1 MDENPYDRLYES
13 IAQST
18 TYREV
23 LRAAVP
29 SLPGW
34 IVPLSVTSLHDLEV
48 FSDLMELRPGQ
59 RFVDLACGL
68 GGVAL
73 WISERSG
80 ATCSAVDFSTVA
92 IQHAAELAKSRG
104 LNGRATFVAADMCE
118 SGLES
123 KAFDSVLSVDAVQFV
138 DADKIAAEI
147 ARILRPGGIAVVRSW
162 EALSED
168 VPRPTMV
175 TDYRPVFERA
185 GFQLVSK
192 AIIEDRL
199 EWLNYFT
206 EIDRRASAFREE
218 LGDAVEPILEEA
230 AEMLRRADQPPRT
243 QRMLLKVRRQLN

>member
-80 ATCSAVDFSTVA
+80 ATCSA
-92 IQHAAELAKSRG
+92 
-104 LNGRATFVAADMCE
+104 
-118 SGLES
+118 
-123 KAFDSVLSVDAVQFV
+123 
-138 DADKIAAEI
+138 
-147 ARILRPGGIAVVRSW
+147 
-162 EALSED
+162 
-168 VPRPTMV
+168 
-175 TDYRPVFERA
+175 
-185 GFQLVSK
+185 
-192 AIIEDRL
+192 
-199 EWLNYFT
+199 
-206 EIDRRASAFREE
+206 
-218 LGDAVEPILEEA
+218 
-230 AEMLRRADQPPRT
+230 
-243 QRMLLKVRRQLN
+243 